1 MDNSEYNGYKNYET
15 WNVCLWIA
23 NDEGLYNLSMACAN
37 YDEFVGTLRELD
49 CLETSDGVA
58 WNDSGLDIDANNEA
72 CFSEDAE
79 DDEGPGA
86 GSADDTLAGSGA
98 TIAPSA
104 AAPMDEPVST
114 AGTNPAAAQKLRQ
127 IGNAVVFIQPMKT
140 PREGEGGGDDV

>member
-1 MDNSEYNGYKNYET
+1 MSNSEYNGYKNYET

-58 WNDSGLDIDANNEA
+58 WNDSGLDIDAINEG

-79 DDEGPGA
+79 DDEVEE
-86 GSADDTLAGSGA
+86 DD
-98 TIAPSA
+98 A
-104 AAPMDEPVST
+104 AMA
-114 AGTNPAAAQKLRQ
+114 
-127 IGNAVVFIQPMKT
+127 
-140 PREGEGGGDDV
+140 

>member
-58 WNDSGLDIDANNEA
+58 WNDSGLDIDAINEV

-79 DDEGPGA
+79 DDEVEE
-86 GSADDTLAGSGA
+86 DD
-98 TIAPSA
+98 A
-104 AAPMDEPVST
+104 AMA
-114 AGTNPAAAQKLRQ
+114 
-127 IGNAVVFIQPMKT
+127 
-140 PREGEGGGDDV
+140 

>member
-1 MDNSEYNGYKNYET
+1 MSNSEYNGYKNYET

-58 WNDSGLDIDANNEA
+58 WNDSGLDIDAINEV

-79 DDEGPGA
+79 DDEVEE
-86 GSADDTLAGSGA
+86 DD
-98 TIAPSA
+98 A
-104 AAPMDEPVST
+104 AMA
-114 AGTNPAAAQKLRQ
+114 
-127 IGNAVVFIQPMKT
+127 
-140 PREGEGGGDDV
+140 